1 MIAAQH
7 VADGRGALAVGLVA
21 GQAVLVH
28 GVQYAPVH
36 GLQTV
41 PHVGQGAA
49 HDDGHGVLDVGA
61 GHLVHQLGIDYR
73 LLGIGDVLRLV
84 ILVFRHYAKLL

>member
-21 GQAVLVH
+21 GEAVLVH
-28 GVQYAPVH
+28 GVEDAPVD

-41 PHVGQGAA
+41 PHVGQGAPTMTDMA
-49 HDDGHGVLDVGA
+49 
-61 GHLVHQLGIDYR
+61 YSM
-73 LLGIGDVLRLV
+73 
-84 ILVFRHYAKLL
+84 